1 MSSVVVKQNHV
12 RFSPEAG
19 LPTKKMKGNNV
30 AIIFLLG
37 VNSFFKA
44 FFFGS
49 FIYKFKV
56 ILDSSSFYQVFIVSF
71 ITSFFPLHLKS
82 HRSEK

>member
-1 MSSVVVKQNHV
+1 MSSVVVKQNQV
-12 RFSPEAG
+12 RFCPEAG

-44 FFFGS
+44 FFLVFS
-49 FIYKFKV
+49 FI
-56 ILDSSSFYQVFIVSF
+56 SSRSF
-71 ITSFFPLHLKS
+71 
-82 HRSEK
+82 

>member
-1 MSSVVVKQNHV
+1 MSSVVVKQNQV
-12 RFSPEAG
+12 RFCPEAG

-44 FFFGS
+44 FVLVFS
-49 FIYKFKV
+49 FI
-56 ILDSSSFYQVFIVSF
+56 SSRSF
-71 ITSFFPLHLKS
+71 
-82 HRSEK
+82 

>member
-1 MSSVVVKQNHV
+1 MSSVVVKQNQV
-12 RFSPEAG
+12 RFCPEAG

-44 FFFGS
+44 LTVFF
-49 FIYKFKV
+49 V
-56 ILDSSSFYQVFIVSF
+56 VSF
-71 ITSFFPLHLKS
+71 MSSRSF
-82 HRSEK
+82 